1 MKVIRTLTITPVF
14 ILVSLLSCRK
24 SSQAPPDTRKVKFQ
38 LYTTDDFSSS
48 GERID
53 FTVIINGNN
62 TRLWDSALA
71 PMSIKDI
78 PGPGNK
84 LVIEK
89 AVPGNYSGDLVVGF
103 LYTIEN
109 VGNSWHLDSS
119 KAGNILKTVDYN
131 FH

>member
-1 MKVIRTLTITPVF
+1 MKVIRALVITPVF
-14 ILVSLLSCRK
+14 ILVFLLSCRK
-24 SSQAPPDTRKVKFQ
+24 SSQTPPDTRKVKFQ

-48 GERID
+48 SEKIN
-53 FTVIINGNN
+53 FTVVINANN

-71 PMSIKDI
+71 PMRIKDI

-103 LYTIEN
+103 LYAIEN

-119 KAGNILKTVDYN
+119 KAGSTLKIIDYN